1 MEHSKYYNFVKQQ
14 PRFNCLWNI
23 RLRTL
28 FKLTTVLP
36 TPTRLAC
43 GGRTRRALP
52 LAKVARGLLEDWSGT
67 PEGAQP
73 KGLEFYSSCS
83 RFEVTLYKTSNKSK
97 QPQKTEQRANRFNIE
112 RERQRERDR
121 ERIREWLTN
130 TGEKGHHW
138 VEKGRKEAGERYTKG
153 STWAPHSV
161 SLLWARRPLARM
173 KPFN

>member
-52 LAKVARGLLEDWSGT
+52 LAKVARGLLEDWSGRT

-112 RERQRERDR
+112 RETERARQRENPGMANQCWR
-121 ERIREWLTN
+121 ERASL
-130 TGEKGHHW
+130 GGKG
-138 VEKGRKEAGERYTKG
+138 KKG
-153 STWAPHSV
+153 SWGEVHQGLHMSTAQCITTVGTPAAGQDEA
-161 SLLWARRPLARM
+161 L
-173 KPFN
+173 